1 MSIPK
6 DPYYFLQLEKEKTK
20 RLELKI
26 KYRKHLID
34 AIMRLNIEDSDTG
47 SQSGSDTS
55 SEYPDLEYIKHE
67 KKGKHSHKHNH
78 EHATHEH
85 SNYEDDLKEA
95 TSDSLSDYDDFE
107 KNSDI
112 HTDDELE
119 KKDDEK
125 DKLNDEEMDKYKEEQ
140 LENKI
145 IELFSKINK

>member
-6 DPYYFLQLEKEKTK
+6 DPYYLLQLEKEKTK

-34 AIMRLNIEDSDTG
+34 AIMRLNIEDSDAG

-67 KKGKHSHKHNH
+67 KKGKHTYKH
-78 EHATHEH
+78 TQH
-85 SNYEDDLKEA
+85 STYEDAVKEA
-95 TSDSLSDYDDFE
+95 ISDHEDSE
-107 KNSDI
+107 KSSDI
-112 HTDDELE
+112 HTDEE
-119 KKDDEK
+119 KNKQEI
-125 DKLNDEEMDKYKEEQ
+125 NEEEMDKYKEEQ

-145 IELFSKINK
+145 TELFSKIKK

>member
-55 SEYPDLEYIKHE
+55 SEYPDLEYIKHQ
-67 KKGKHSHKHNH
+67 KKGKHTHK
-78 EHATHEH
+78 H
-85 SNYEDDLKEA
+85 SNYEDAVKEA

-119 KKDDEK
+119 KKEDEK

-145 IELFSKINK
+145 IELFSKIKK